1 MSWLRR
7 EEREFWWKDQHEQ
20 RPWGRNTEATTRTD
34 AVETQ
39 VWQEM
44 GLWMGR
50 LSEGLESGLGYT
62 LWQWEPL
69 KDVWR

>member
-1 MSWLRR
+1 M
-7 EEREFWWKDQHEQ
+7 
-20 RPWGRNTEATTRTD
+20 
-34 AVETQ
+34 ETQ